1 MSEKQGKK
9 EKKQKKSKAVKKVEE
24 IIEEITEDN
33 KNKDI
38 ALKFNKIDALIKVDE
53 LKSLAQN
60 YKAQGNFEGAINTAE
75 KIMTFAIQF
84 NMSALIKEQEKFI
97 NSIAEK
103 VQLEYLTS
111 KINEVANVIKNQYEK
126 LINSNE
132 RIQAHALIE
141 GFKKN
146 YDEISYF
153 ESIPIVEDLILEDKK
168 NWLKYQVLIQES
180 DFQKQFLSEEEE
192 MNQIIASLDKYYE
205 EIITYGQFEN
215 AHDLINEFLK
225 KYENIP
231 IVMKIPAVQNLL
243 LRDKKN
249 WESYLNS
256 KK

>member
-9 EKKQKKSKAVKKVEE
+9 EKKQKKSKTEKKKREKEE
-24 IIEEITEDN
+24 I
-33 KNKDI
+33 NKDKDI
-38 ALKFNKIDALIKVDE
+38 TLKFNRIDALIKVDE

-97 NSIAEK
+97 NSMAEK
-103 VQLEYLTS
+103 VQHDYLTS
-111 KINEVANVIKNQYEK
+111 KINDVASVIKNQYEK

-153 ESIPIVEDLILEDKK
+153 ESIPTVEELVLEDKK
-168 NWLKYQVLIQES
+168 NWLKYQVLTQET
-180 DFQKQFLSEEEE
+180 DFQKQFSNEEEE
-192 MNQIIASLDKYYE
+192 MTQIIASLDKYYE
-205 EIITYGQFEN
+205 EIISYGQFEN